1 MDGEIVVR
9 KYDSA
14 LEAELAANYLRE
26 HGFSPRVDNDVL
38 VGMNPLWGMALG
50 GVRLYV
56 REHQAEAAAKLL
68 AELAASRHA
77 TLDDDD
83 GDREPGPDP
92 YRTRAGEDQRS
103 EDAQVREDERAANR
117 ALTAAFVGIF
127 LLPVLAH
134 LYSLKIAIPLTTRK
148 LSPRAQRELAFA
160 VTIDVL
166 VLGLLVYLLVST
178 ISTTPVEGRF

>member
-26 HGFSPRVDNDVL
+26 HGFSARVDNDVL

-68 AELAASRHA
+68 VELATSRPA
-77 TLDDDD
+77 VEDDDED
-83 GDREPGPDP
+83 LEASPDP
-92 YRTRAGEDQRS
+92 YRTRAGEEKRR
-103 EDAQVREDERAANR
+103 EDALVKEDDRAANR

-127 LLPVLAH
+127 LLPVVAH
-134 LYSLKIAIPLTTRK
+134 LYSLKIAIPLATRK
-148 LSPRAQRELAFA
+148 LSPRAQRELALA

-166 VLGLLVYLLVST
+166 VLGLLAYLIVNSIAT
-178 ISTTPVEGRF
+178 APVEGAF